1 RQSTSNASG
10 RKCIVGERS
19 CESAQTP
26 PPLRVV
32 ARSAHRPSRT
42 IAGMRI
48 TRLARIVMVALKHG
62 LDEFA
67 LGHERTRALR
77 PFVNAFFFWRDLS
90 SPRAVRL
97 RQALEDLGP
106 IFVKFGQMLS
116 TRRDLLPTG

>member
-1 RQSTSNASG
+1 
-10 RKCIVGERS
+10 
-19 CESAQTP
+19 
-26 PPLRVV
+26 
-32 ARSAHRPSRT
+32 
-42 IAGMRI
+42 MRI
-48 TRLARIVMVALKHG
+48 PRLARIIMVALRHG

-77 PFVNAFFFWRDLS
+77 PLVNSFFFWRDLS

-116 TRRDLLPTG
+116 TRRDLLPTDIADELAQLQDAVPPFRSAQVVATLTRTYDKPPHQGSKACDP